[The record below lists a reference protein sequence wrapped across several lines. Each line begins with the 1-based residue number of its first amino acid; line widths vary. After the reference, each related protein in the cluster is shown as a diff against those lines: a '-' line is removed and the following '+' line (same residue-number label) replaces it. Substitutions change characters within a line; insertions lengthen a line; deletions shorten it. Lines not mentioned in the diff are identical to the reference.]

1 MKPHGPFRH
10 VHVNAFA
17 FRDDIFPKR
26 WTPPVPLPIM
36 PSPAAKMSMYPQID
50 SADLQ
55 GNGVAR
61 EVHSVFPSKIL
72 KQQWEENIEE
82 NRRCLGKNE
91 R

>member
-1 MKPHGPFRH
+1 
-10 VHVNAFA
+10 
-17 FRDDIFPKR
+17 
-26 WTPPVPLPIM
+26 
-36 PSPAAKMSMYPQID
+36 MYPQID

-82 NRRCLGKNE
+82 NHRCLGKNE